1 MLTRPPAVAGVFY
14 PDDPVELGELID
26 RLLGDNAQRGQA
38 PRALVVPHAGL
49 VYSGPVAARAYS
61 LLRPWVSSFDR
72 VLLLGP
78 NHRVPLASMAVPS
91 AGSFACPLG
100 EMALDTETIA
110 DWVERG
116 LLEYNDEPH
125 RLEHCLEVQLP
136 FLLRLK
142 SDWKL
147 IPVVVGQVATD
158 RVAAL
163 VREALRNE
171 RTLVLVSSDLSHYHS
186 YDTARR
192 IDSVTSQ
199 RIERME
205 PTLTPELACG
215 CHALNGLLDA
225 AGRQGLHIDRLD
237 LRNSGDTAGPRD
249 RVVGYGA
256 YAIH

>member
-1 MLTRPPAVAGVFY
+1 MQTRPPAVAGVFY
-14 PDDPVELGELID
+14 PDDPATLTELID
-26 RLLGDNAQRGQA
+26 ELLDDNIRRGQP

-49 VYSGPVAARAYS
+49 VYSGPVAAHAYS
-61 LLRPWVSSFDR
+61 LLRPWVSGFDR

-78 NHRVPLASMAVPS
+78 NHRVPLAAMAVPH
-91 AGSFACPLG
+91 AQRFACPIG
-100 EMALDTETIA
+100 EMALDTDTIA

-116 LLEYNDEPH
+116 LVQYDDEPH

-142 SDWKL
+142 QDWSL
-147 IPVVVGQVATD
+147 IPVVVGQVPAAA
-158 RVAAL
+158 VAKVIGEGL
-163 VREALRNE
+163 DDP

-192 IDSVTSQ
+192 IDAVTSQ

-205 PTLTPELACG
+205 PTLSPELACG
-215 CHALNGLLDA
+215 CYALNGLLEA
-225 AGRQGLHIDRLD
+225 AGRRGLHLDRLD
-237 LRNSGDTAGPRD
+237 LRNSGDTAGPMD

-256 YAIH
+256 FAIH

>member
-1 MLTRPPAVAGVFY
+1 MQTRPPAVAGVFY
-14 PDDPVELGELID
+14 PDNPAELETLVD
-26 RLLGDNAQRGQA
+26 RLLGDNTHRGQA

-49 VYSGPVAARAYS
+49 VYSGPVAAHAYS
-61 LLRPWVSSFDR
+61 VLKPWVSNFER

-78 NHRVPLASMAVPS
+78 NHRVPLASMAVSS
-91 AGSFACPLG
+91 AEQFTCPLG
-100 EMALDTETIA
+100 KMALDTDSIA
-110 DWVERG
+110 GWVERG
-116 LLEYNDEPH
+116 LLEYNDEAH

-147 IPVVVGQVATD
+147 IPVVVGQVSTEK
-158 RVAAL
+158 VARL
-163 VREALRNE
+163 VGEGLDDPS
-171 RTLVLVSSDLSHYHS
+171 TLVLVSSDLSHYHA

-192 IDSVTSQ
+192 IDAVTSQ

-205 PTLTPELACG
+205 PMLSPELACG
-215 CHALNGLLDA
+215 CYAINGLLDA
-225 AGRQGLHIDRLD
+225 AGRRGLHIDRLD
-237 LRNSGDTAGPRD
+237 LRNSGDTAGPKD